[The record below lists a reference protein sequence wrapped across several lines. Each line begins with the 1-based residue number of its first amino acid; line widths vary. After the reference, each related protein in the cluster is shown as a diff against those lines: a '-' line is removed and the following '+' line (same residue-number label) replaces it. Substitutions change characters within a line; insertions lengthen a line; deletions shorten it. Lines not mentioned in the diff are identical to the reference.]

1 MTLIRIL
8 ILLFFP
14 LLAFGQSIDS
24 LKYPIVYKAEKWIDR
39 GHADSA
45 YYYANYLLNQPN
57 LNVLGKRQALFAQG
71 KSGFE
76 SNISLDPVPLY
87 ECIQLAQKA
96 QDEPLLLKSLLTLS
110 NVLFE
115 IGKSPT
121 DSIFYYLES
130 AKKLAEKLQDREMLA
145 SIHINVAAN
154 YFVLELF
161 NESLRNN
168 RIADS
173 ILSNTDYT
181 YLKAVNSFGLA
192 NNLMELFYTTDN
204 KTYLLEAKKGYEF
217 AIDVFKKNNRIR
229 NEAHARNALAG
240 SLIYTEDL
248 RGAEDQIKH
257 SILTGQQLGDL
268 TLQLNGH
275 YNLSNIYQLQNK
287 FAAAS
292 AEMAKVN
299 QFLDKSG
306 NVGDAIFIKKQFS
319 NNEIRVTKALVNNEA
334 RVLDKQAA
342 LVQTRRWL
350 IALGISVCFALFW
363 AYYHWHKN
371 KLLQARLNDFSKTKE
386 VEFVRAQLESEEKSR
401 QRIAQQI
408 HDGVGGLLISTKWNL
423 ESALEEIS
431 GKEQKVITRLQ
442 ENLRLQENSYLELRR
457 VMYELQ
463 KDDAPWWE
471 TLQQFCQQMTQ
482 HKNIKIQF
490 YTYDLDHNTAGS
502 LGNEIRFAIQELVTN
517 VLKHAQ
523 ATELSIQISQIDGI
537 LDVIVEDN
545 GIGFDPQKAAKGLG
559 LIGVKKRIEKIGGN
573 LSIESTNSGTIAFV
587 DVPVSPQESRQ
598 RFSSPYA
605 SAN

>member
-1 MTLIRIL
+1 MKLIRIL
-8 ILLFFP
+8 ILLLFP

-24 LKYPIVYKAEKWIDR
+24 LKYPIVHKAEKWIDR

-45 YYYANYLLNQPN
+45 YYFAKYLLSQPN
-57 LNVLGKRQALFAQG
+57 LNALEKRQALFAQG
-71 KSGFE
+71 KAGFE
-76 SNISLDPVPLY
+76 STISLDPVPLY
-87 ECIQLAQKA
+87 ECIQLAQKE
-96 QDEPLLLKSLLTLS
+96 QDELLLSKSLLTLS
-110 NVLFE
+110 AVLFE
-115 IGKSPT
+115 IGESPT
-121 DSIFYYLES
+121 DSILYYLES
-130 AKKLAEKLQDREMLA
+130 AKTLAEKLQNREILA
-145 SIHINVAAN
+145 SIHINIAAN
-154 YFVLELF
+154 YFVQEF
-161 NESLRNN
+161 FDKSLRNN

-173 ILSNTDYT
+173 ILLNTNYA
-181 YLKAVNSFGLA
+181 YLKAVNSYGLA

-204 KTYLLEAKKGYEF
+204 KAYLLEAKKKYEF
-217 AIDVFKKNNRIR
+217 AIDVYKNNNRKI
-229 NEAHARNALAG
+229 NEAHARNAIAG
-240 SLIYTEDL
+240 CLIYTEDL
-248 RGAEDQIKH
+248 RGAEDQIKL
-257 SILTGQQLGDL
+257 SILTGQELGDL

-287 FAAAS
+287 YTDAS
-292 AEMAKVN
+292 DEMAQVN
-299 QFLDKSG
+299 QLLDKTG
-306 NVGDAIFIKKQFS
+306 HLGDAIFIKKQFS

-334 RVLDKQAA
+334 KVLDKQAA
-342 LVQTRRWL
+342 LVQTKQWL
-350 IALGISVCFALFW
+350 LALGIAVCFALFW
-363 AYYHWHKN
+363 VYYQWHQN
-371 KLLQARLNDFSKTKE
+371 KLLQARLNNFSKTKE
-386 VEFVRAQLESEEKSR
+386 VEFVRAQLQAEEKSR
-401 QRIAQQI
+401 LRIAQQI

-482 HKNIKIQF
+482 NKNIKIQF
-490 YTYDLDHNTAGS
+490 YTYDLDHNTAGT

-523 ATELSIQISQIDGI
+523 ATELSIQISQIDGV

-545 GIGFDPQKAAKGLG
+545 GIGFDQQKAAKGLG
-559 LIGVKKRIEKIGGN
+559 LRGVKKRIEKIGGN

-587 DVPVSPQESRQ
+587 DVPVPPQESRQ